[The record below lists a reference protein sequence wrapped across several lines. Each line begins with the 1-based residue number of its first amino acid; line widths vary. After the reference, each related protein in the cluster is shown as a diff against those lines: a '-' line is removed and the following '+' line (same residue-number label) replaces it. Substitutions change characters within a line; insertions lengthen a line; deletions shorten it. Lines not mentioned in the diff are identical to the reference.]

1 MKLLSILERQD
12 KRTLMALG
20 IVLLT
25 AMMAGDLLTGP
36 EFESSIFYLIPV
48 SFFAWLINRRIGL
61 VTALASAISTL
72 VIHAHFSNRSAI
84 VYLNAGAWLGVY
96 VFFVFMLAELR
107 ELYERERRFS
117 RTDALTKIFNRR
129 AFFEALETEASR
141 ARRYQSPLTLAYIDL
156 DHFKQIND
164 RLGHDAGDRLLTVVA
179 ETMAQHLRQNDI
191 AARLGGDEFAVLLPE
206 TGPASALA
214 VLRKL
219 HALLD
224 SAMRQSNWSV
234 TFSLG
239 AVSFHPPPQSLEEM
253 VSEADKAMYVA
264 KSSGKDRLI
273 VRESA
278 A

>member
-20 IVLLT
+20 IVLLA

-72 VIHAHFSNRSAI
+72 VIHAHFSNRSTI

-224 SAMRQSNWSV
+224 SAMRQSNWPV

-253 VSEADKAMYVA
+253 VSEADKAMYAA